1 MSNHMRPHTPPRT
14 NAGTRT
20 MKLGCACLLAAC
32 LLSAAGPSP
41 LASQARV
48 VELPSEDIELAAE
61 FGDVFR
67 VGDGGAEWE
76 LLTSVTSLAFDASG
90 NLHITDVGAGGG
102 DMRIL
107 VVDSGGELVRA
118 FGGTGEGPGE
128 FRGASSAV
136 VFRDGTMV
144 VPDYGHRAYHVF
156 RPGGEFERMVRFP
169 SARGNEPAEPN
180 QLPRPGREFSTSG
193 STSFPLQRGEAGG
206 TLLGHVY
213 RTLGMYATVT
223 AEGGRSLQFGSRPGP
238 RVLERLIIDGS
249 QARVEELVRAWVP
262 PGTERLP
269 VPAFAPKLL
278 FDVLPGGGF
287 VFSDSTAYAIKFA
300 MPDGTI
306 DRVLTRPVEARA
318 VTDEERDRYHEQRE
332 LERAERNRRLR
343 ESSGSVVVDE
353 SFFELDPDYPVFP
366 SIPVVDD
373 LRATWA
379 GGVWVRRTPPGGYPW
394 EDRVTGGLTGPA
406 QFNLDS
412 SAAPVSPI
420 DVISADG
427 IYVGTFPAGSGAVM
441 FAAFGPGGL
450 AAYVEHDE
458 LDVPTV
464 VVKRLPPEVR

>member
-1 MSNHMRPHTPPRT
+1 MSNPMRPHTPPRT

-48 VELPSEDIELAAE
+48 VELPSEDLELAAE

-107 VVDSGGELVRA
+107 VVDSRGELVRA

-169 SARGNEPAEPN
+169 SAHGNEPAEPN
-180 QLPRPGREFSTSG
+180 QLPRPGREFST

-238 RVLERLIIDGS
+238 RVLERLSVDGS

-318 VTDEERDRYHEQRE
+318 VTEEERDRYHEQLE
-332 LERAERNRRLR
+332 LENTELEQRIRGR
-343 ESSGSVVVDE
+343 SGGVVVDD
-353 SFFELDPDYPVFP
+353 SFFEVDPDYPVFP

-373 LRATWA
+373 LRATWT
-379 GGVWVRRTPPGGYPW
+379 GGVWVRRTPSDGYPW
-394 EDRVTGGLTGPA
+394 EDHVTGGGLRGPA
-406 QFNLDS
+406 QFNLNT
-412 SAAPVSPI
+412 SAVPVSPI
-420 DVISADG
+420 DVISPDG
-427 IYVGTFPAGSGAVM
+427 RYVGTFPAQSGAIM

-450 AAYVEHDE
+450 AAYIEHDE

>member
-1 MSNHMRPHTPPRT
+1 MRPDTAPPV
-14 NAGTRT
+14 NADTRT
-20 MKLGCACLLAAC
+20 MGLGGACLLATC

-48 VELPSEDIELAAE
+48 VELPSEDLELAAE

-76 LLTSVTSLAFDASG
+76 LLTSITSLAFDASG
-90 NLHITDVGAGGG
+90 NLHITDVGPGGG

-107 VVDSGGELVRA
+107 VVDSRGELVRA
-118 FGGTGEGPGE
+118 FGRTGDGPGE
-128 FRGASSAV
+128 FRAANSAV
-136 VFRDGTMV
+136 VLRDGTTV

-156 RPGGEFERMVRFP
+156 RPGGEFDRMVRFP
-169 SARGNEPAEPN
+169 SGAGNEPAEAN
-180 QLPRPGREFSTSG
+180 QLPTLGRGFSASG
-193 STSFPLQRGEAGG
+193 SSSFPLQRGEAGG
-206 TLLGHVY
+206 TLLGYVY
-213 RTLGMYATVT
+213 RTLGAYAAVT
-223 AEGGRSLQFGSRPGP
+223 AEGGRSFRFGSRPGP
-238 RVLERLIIDGS
+238 RVLERLSIDGS
-249 QARVEELVRAWVP
+249 HARVEELVRAWVP
-262 PGTERLP
+262 PGADRHP

-287 VFSDSTAYAIKFA
+287 VFSDSTGYAIKFA
-300 MPDGTI
+300 MPDGTV

-318 VTDEERDRYHEQRE
+318 VTEEERDRYHEQRE
-332 LERAERNRRLR
+332 LHNAELKRRFAGR
-343 ESSGSVVVDE
+343 RGSVVVDD
-353 SFFELDPDYPVFP
+353 SFFEFDPDYPVFAR
-366 SIPVVDD
+366 IPVVDD
-373 LRATWA
+373 LRATWT
-379 GGVWVRRTPPGGYPW
+379 GGVWVRRTPQDGYPW
-394 EDRVTGGLTGPA
+394 EDHVTGGLTMPA
-406 QFNLDS
+406 EFNLDT

-427 IYVGTFPAGSGAVM
+427 RYVGTFPTRSGAVM